1 MSIAPVERTV
11 ALIPLPSSRQGR
23 DGLRLTIQGRSIL
36 DWTVDAIDQV
46 PEIASLVFSCQQPGW
61 ASLHDAAGAS
71 GKARYVGEPASGWV
85 AALRRALDVAPASD
99 RVLMQQPNRPLTS
112 AAGLRSFLLAA
123 KGQPAAAVVLPV
135 KSTYKKVVDGRV
147 CGTVPRD
154 QLFQLQH
161 TLVVDRRRLEDAVDA
176 ALRNGWDGADEFA
189 LCQWAAI
196 PIGLVRGS
204 YFNLPVVRRTDV
216 EFAELTMA
224 QHAQPAV

>member
-1 MSIAPVERTV
+1 MERTV

-23 DGLRLTIQGRSIL
+23 EGLRLTIQGRSVL

-46 PEIASLVFSCQQPGW
+46 PEIASLVFSCEEPGS
-61 ASLHDAAGAS
+61 ALLQSAVGAAG
-71 GKARYVGEPASGWV
+71 KPRYVGEPASGWI
-85 AALRRALDVAPASD
+85 AALRRALDVAPTSE
-99 RVLMQQPNRPLTS
+99 RVLLHQPNRPLTS

-123 KGQPAAAVVLPV
+123 NGQPAAASVVPV
-135 KSTYKKVVDGRV
+135 KSTYKEVVDGRV

-161 TLVVDRRRLEDAVDA
+161 VLVVDRPRLEDAVDA
-176 ALRNGWDGADEFA
+176 ALRNGWEGADEFA

-196 PIGLVRGS
+196 PIGLVQGS

-224 QHAQPAV
+224 QQVRPAV